1 MKRILYL
8 LAAILLPF
16 LLQAQTS
23 FYNVKQYG
31 ATGKKSDYATKAIQ
45 AAIDAA
51 AKAGGGTVYF
61 PAGDYLSAQINLR
74 DNITLWLI
82 AGAKIWASNN
92 G

>member
-51 AKAGGGTVYF
+51 AK
-61 PAGDYLSAQINLR
+61 P
-74 DNITLWLI
+74 
-82 AGAKIWASNN
+82 GAAPSIFRRAIISRHRST
-92 G
+92 